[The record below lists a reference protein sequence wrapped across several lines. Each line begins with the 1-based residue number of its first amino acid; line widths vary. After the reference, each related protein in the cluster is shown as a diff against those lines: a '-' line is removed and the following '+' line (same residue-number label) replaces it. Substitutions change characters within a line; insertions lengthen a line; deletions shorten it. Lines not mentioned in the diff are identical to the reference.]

1 MITAS
6 AGDGLVT
13 SNKTL
18 GHLQTLTLPVEGMSC
33 ASCVLRVEKA
43 LKKVDGVSSAT
54 VNLASEKATIE
65 FDTAKSTVE
74 QLQGAV
80 ADSGYTLRI
89 PKSTEVPGEQEMEQ
103 AKDVADK
110 RLMNELILSAALTL
124 PIMVLSILGMADRL
138 PFTFDTMN
146 KILLV
151 LATPVMFIA
160 GRRFFKGAWT
170 TAKHFT
176 ADMNTLIAVGTGAA
190 YAYSVTAVLFPVLV
204 VTAGTTPHVYF
215 DTAVVIITL
224 ILLGRYLEATA
235 KSRTSDAI
243 KKLLGLQPKRA
254 RVVRN
259 GSDTDV
265 AIDDVLLEDIVI
277 VRPGERIPV
286 DGIITKGFTNID
298 ESMVTGES
306 LPVEKS
312 VGHKVVGGTINKNGS
327 IEFRATA
334 VGKNTVLAQIVKLV
348 EEAQGSKAPIQ
359 RLADRIASVFVPIVI
374 GIALCTFFLWV
385 FVGQSSFTY
394 AMINFIAVLIIACPC
409 ALGLATPT
417 AIMVGSG
424 VGARLGVLIKNA
436 ESLERTR
443 KVQTIILDKTGT
455 ITEGKPSVT
464 DVMTFN
470 SFDQTRLLQAVAS
483 VEKQSEHPLG
493 QAIVDYAVK
502 KNIPLTP
509 TDAFQLSTGL
519 GVTAV
524 VDGNTV
530 AAGNMSFM
538 REHVSYLDEH
548 GEVADRFSNEGK
560 TPIYVAINGKLAG
573 LIAIADTIKATAP
586 EAIKKL
592 HAMGLEVMMLTGDN
606 ERTAK
611 TIAAHAGLDR
621 FISQVKPDEK
631 VHYVKVIQAEGKVVA
646 MAGDGIN
653 DAPALAQ
660 ADVGIAMGT
669 GTDIAME
676 AADITLMKGDL
687 RSIVQAIRLSSRTLG
702 TIRQNLFWA
711 FIYNVVGIPLA
722 ALGLLNPMIAAA
734 AMAFSSVSVV
744 SNSLRLKRFKG

>member
-1 MITAS
+1 M
-6 AGDGLVT
+6 VT
-13 SNKTL
+13 SNKTFD
-18 GHLQTLTLPVEGMSC
+18 HLQTLTLPVEGMSC

-43 LKKVDGVSSAT
+43 LKKVNGVSSAT
-54 VNLASEKATIE
+54 VNLANEKATIE
-65 FDTAKSTVE
+65 FDTAKATVE

-80 ADSGYTLRI
+80 AESGYTLRI
-89 PKSTEVPGEQEMEQ
+89 PKSTEAPGEQEMEQ
-103 AKDVADK
+103 AKGVADK
-110 RLMNELILSAALTL
+110 HLMSELILSAAFTL
-124 PIMVLSILGMADRL
+124 AIMVLSILGMADRL

-160 GRRFFKGAWT
+160 GRRFFMGAWA

-190 YAYSVTAVLFPVLV
+190 YAYSVTAVLFPVV
-204 VTAGTTPHVYF
+204 VGTAGATPHVYF

-243 KKLLGLQPKRA
+243 KKLLGLQPKTA
-254 RVVRN
+254 RVVRD

-265 AIDDVLLEDIVI
+265 SIDDVLLEDIVI
-277 VRPGERIPV
+277 VRPGEKIPV
-286 DGIITKGFTNID
+286 DGIITKGLTSID

-374 GIALCTFFLWV
+374 GIALLTFSLWF

-394 AMINFIAVLIIACPC
+394 AMVNFIAVLIIACPC

-417 AIMVGSG
+417 AIMVGTG

-436 ESLERTR
+436 ESLERTH
-443 KVQTIILDKTGT
+443 KIQTVILDKTGT

-464 DVMTFN
+464 DVMTF
-470 SFDQTRLLQAVAS
+470 SGFEQTRVLQAVAS

-493 QAIVDYAVK
+493 QAIVEYAVK
-502 KNIPLTP
+502 KNIPLAP

-538 REHVSYLDEH
+538 KEHVSYLDEH

-560 TPIYVAINGKLAG
+560 TPIFIAINGKVAG

-592 HAMGLEVMMLTGDN
+592 QAMGLEVIMLTGDN

-611 TIAAHAGLDR
+611 AIAVQAGLDR
-621 FISQVKPDEK
+621 LISQVKPDEK
-631 VHYVKVIQAEGKVVA
+631 LHHVKVIQGEGKFVA

-687 RSIVQAIRLSSRTLG
+687 RSIVHAIQLSSRTLG

-711 FIYNVVGIPLA
+711 FIYNVVGIPVA

-744 SNSLRLKRFKG
+744 SNSLRLKRFRG